1 MQTHF
6 NTMQDQRPNRPDTR
20 QRTTHVGA
28 PSASIIRVPCATR
41 TNPAPTP
48 VRRRRAVGGFTLIE
62 MLIAVS
68 VTGILTTLTMPTFEG
83 HLQRAR
89 RSDVL
94 VSMMQVQA
102 AQERWRSNGARYGSL
117 ADIGA
122 PSTSASG
129 HYTLQALS
137 ADENGY
143 EVLAT
148 AVGKQARDANCR
160 NMSVRVVGA
169 NVAYASGSD
178 TTLANPA
185 AINAKCWSL

>member
-1 MQTHF
+1 
-6 NTMQDQRPNRPDTR
+6 
-20 QRTTHVGA
+20 VA
-28 PSASIIRVPCATR
+28 
-41 TNPAPTP
+41 
-48 VRRRRAVGGFTLIE
+48 GFTLIE

-68 VTGILTTLTMPTFEG
+68 VTGVSTTLTMPTFEG

-94 VSMMQVQA
+94 ISMMQVQA
-102 AQERWRSNGARYGSL
+102 AQERWRSNGARYGNL

-129 HYTLQALS
+129 
-137 ADENGY
+137 Y

-148 AVGKQARDANCR
+148 AVDTQARDATCR
-160 NMSVRVVGA
+160 NMSVRVLGA
-169 NVAYASGSD
+169 NLTYASGSD

-185 AINAKCWSL
+185 SVNAKCWSL